1 MTRTKKVLGG
11 MALLTGLC
19 AFGCMGAV
27 FCLPAYFKH
36 GILVETCPDGGV
48 RGAINV
54 NTYGLE
60 RGRVGSVEVISM
72 LTDTLGEPDS
82 EAGTYIGW
90 FRQNAQT
97 IVDALTRPEAG

>member
-36 GILVETCPDGGV
+36 GILVETCPAGDV
-48 RGAINV
+48 RGA
-54 NTYGLE
+54 L
-60 RGRVGSVEVISM
+60 
-72 LTDTLGEPDS
+72 
-82 EAGTYIGW
+82 
-90 FRQNAQT
+90 
-97 IVDALTRPEAG
+97 